1 MSLTGAQRPANRRE
15 RYRLMTDA
23 ASQPFAVGS
32 VAIPLILPI
41 LGYLSADVRVM
52 FTVHLF
58 LGAFWFGT
66 AVLGAVVL
74 GPVMGSLSEEA
85 NAEFAE
91 GFVPKMNLLMEPV
104 SVGVIGSGIGLASM
118 MGLLASPTPSLW
130 AALVLAIALLV
141 LGFGPLHKFT
151 AGMFDEIAAEE
162 TDHERLS
169 DLNKKYGMLSMIEL
183 LLMVAIVVTMSGLR
197 WGF

>member
-1 MSLTGAQRPANRRE
+1 MSLGDAHRPSNTRE
-15 RYRLMTDA
+15 RYRLMADA
-23 ASQPFAVGS
+23 ASRPFAVGA
-32 VAIPLILPI
+32 VAVPLLLPVA
-41 LGYLSADVRVM
+41 GYLSTDVRLM

-74 GPVMGSLSEEA
+74 GPVMGSLSEDA

-104 SVGVIGSGIGLASM
+104 SVGVVGSGIGLAAM
-118 MGLLASPTPSLW
+118 MGLWAAPTPSLW
-130 AALVLAIALLV
+130 AALAIAAALLV

-162 TDHERLS
+162 TDHERLAS
-169 DLNKKYGMLSMIEL
+169 LNKKYGMLSLVEL
-183 LLMVAIVVTMSGLR
+183 VLMVAIVATMSGIR

>member
-1 MSLTGAQRPANRRE
+1 MSLANAHRPSNRRE
-15 RYRLMTDA
+15 RYRLMADA
-23 ASQPFAVGS
+23 ATRPFAAGA
-32 VAIPLILPI
+32 VAVPLGLPVV
-41 LGYLSADVRVM
+41 GYLSADVRIM

-66 AVLGAVVL
+66 GVLGAVVL
-74 GPVMGSLSEEA
+74 GPVMGGLSEEA
-85 NAEFAE
+85 NVEFAE

-104 SVGVIGSGIGLASM
+104 SVGVVGSGIGLASM
-118 MGLLASPTPSLW
+118 MELWASPTPSLW
-130 AALVLAIALLV
+130 AALVLAIALLA

-162 TDHERLS
+162 TDHERLAA
-169 DLNKKYGMLSMIEL
+169 LNKKYGMLSMVEL
-183 LLMVAIVVTMSGLR
+183 LLMIAIVATMSGLR

>member
-1 MSLTGAQRPANRRE
+1 MSLKDAHRPATTRE

-23 ASQPFAVGS
+23 ATRPFAVG
-32 VAIPLILPI
+32 AIAVPLVLPV
-41 LGYLSADVRVM
+41 LGYLSGDVRLM

-74 GPVMGSLSEEA
+74 GPVMGGLSREA
-85 NAEFAE
+85 NAEFAA

-104 SVGVIGSGIGLASM
+104 SVGVVGSGIGLAGM
-118 MGLLASPTPSLW
+118 MGLWASPTPSLW
-130 AALVLAIALLV
+130 AALALAVALLV
-141 LGFGPLHKFT
+141 LGFGPLHAFT
-151 AGMFDEIAAEE
+151 SGMFDEIAATE
-162 TDHERLS
+162 TDHERLAA
-169 DLNKKYGMLSMIEL
+169 LNKKYGMLSLVEL
-183 LLMVAIVVTMSGLR
+183 ALMVAIVATMSGLR